1 MMRRVLSLA
10 CAVLLLGA
18 VPALAQNRQVAVTF
32 DDLPYQAPD
41 EVLCDPDAAM
51 RLTQN
56 FVDMLRPLD
65 TMAAVFVNEGKVCE
79 AQRPTL
85 LPAILNVW
93 LDAGLDLG
101 NHTFTHINIHQNTVE
116 TYLADVDRGAEISR
130 PLLAGRGR
138 SLTYFRHPYL
148 FAGETPEKKA
158 AIAAGLAERGYTI
171 APVTIDNNDW
181 MFAGVYRKA
190 EAAGD
195 EALKRRI
202 GEAYVAHMTAV
213 LDHWEPYSA
222 EVTGGRE
229 PAQVLLLHA
238 NSLNQ
243 DWYPQI
249 HALYLARGYR
259 FIPLDEALRDPIYQ
273 HADSYVRAAGVSWL
287 HRWTFTD
294 GRPIRWEPEPP
305 QWIRDIYEGRTSVP
319 ATD

>member
-51 RLTQN
+51 TLTRN

-65 TMAAVFVNEGKVCE
+65 TKAAVFVNEGNVCE

-85 LPAILNVW
+85 LPAILNAW

-130 PLLAGRGR
+130 PLLAGRGM

-158 AIAAGLAERGYTI
+158 AVAAGLAERGYTI

-273 HADSYVRAAGVSWL
+273 HADTYVRAAGVSWL

-305 QWIRDIYEGRTSVP
+305 QWIRDIYENRTPVP
-319 ATD
+319 AAG

>member
-1 MMRRVLSLA
+1 M
-10 CAVLLLGA
+10 LGA
-18 VPALAQNRQVAVTF
+18 VPAMAQTRQVAVTF
-32 DDLPYQAPD
+32 DDLPYQAPE

-51 RLTQN
+51 VLTRN

-65 TMAAVFVNEGKVCE
+65 TKAAVFVNEGKVCE
-79 AQRPTL
+79 AERPTL

-116 TYLADVDRGAEISR
+116 AYLADVDRGAEISR
-130 PLLAGRGR
+130 PLLVGRGK

-148 FAGETPEKKA
+148 FVGETPEKKA
-158 AIAAGLAERGYTI
+158 AIAAGLAGRGYTI

-273 HADSYVRAAGVSWL
+273 HADAYVRAAGVSWL

-305 QWIRDIYEGRTSVP
+305 QWIRDIYEGRTPVP
-319 ATD
+319 AAD